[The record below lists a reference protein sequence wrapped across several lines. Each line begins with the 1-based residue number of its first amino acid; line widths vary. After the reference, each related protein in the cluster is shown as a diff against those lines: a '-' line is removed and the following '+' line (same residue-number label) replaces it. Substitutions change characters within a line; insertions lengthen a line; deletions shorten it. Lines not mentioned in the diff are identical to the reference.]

1 MAGEPTI
8 EPTIE
13 TVLAEADWLR
23 RLARSLTRDAHRA
36 EDCAQE
42 TLAAALEREPPARPR
57 AWLARVLRNRLRQDA
72 RARARRE
79 RHEAA
84 VLPGE
89 PAPSAHDLCARLELQ
104 RLVLEAV
111 QALEE
116 PYRATLVARFLDGLP
131 PRAIA
136 RRQGVPVKT
145 VGTRIERGLA
155 RLRARLDG
163 RCGGRERWVQALLP
177 FAGPWW
183 SPEGLIGGLEMATKA
198 KVAAGIA
205 LAVGALWIGG
215 LALGPLRGAGERS
228 AARPGVEPVPAAG
241 PRDAADRAVVPLVAP
256 QGESSAGRA
265 RSASVPAVETPS
277 TPPSIAPPI
286 PTTALLA
293 VHVVKRR
300 TGLAPSSARLTVTDA
315 SPEEERAE
323 DPLQEVPHR
332 LAEARIDPRGQARLE
347 VPAGM
352 PLWLA
357 VDPPGRE
364 QLGPDEWEKL
374 RRTAVPLEPLD
385 PGEERHVRVELE
397 HGSDRVLLGQVVA
410 AEDGRPLPG
419 AEITSDDVPRIG
431 LTSDAQGRFELAYSS
446 WAPPP
451 HLHVFHAGYSG
462 VRLRPQWLDQ
472 APGVPV
478 VVALEREAT
487 VVARVTGAEGR
498 ALALAA
504 RGELLRAAR
513 VELDALGR
521 GELGVPAGTRL
532 DLELRAGEEL
542 LWRSREPWTL
552 APGERRELVVPLG
565 AGTLVL
571 GTLRDAEGRPLADR
585 QVLAVPAHED
595 GTVEGRTRY
604 LDEDAGDALAAR
616 TDAGG
621 RFELASVPAG
631 GWWLGPS
638 TDEPWW
644 QARERDEQALAP
656 SFVGLELA
664 PGESVRRVE
673 LVAHLGL
680 WIEGR
685 VEDEDGR
692 GQARAVVRGGQARS
706 NGDLQALT
714 DDAGGFRLGPL
725 VPGEHHLQAIGG
737 DGVLGWPGARVTAP
751 AGARDVLLVLAIV
764 HSIGGRVVDREGRGL
779 DAHVHLLRRNGSL
792 GQSTSQREP
801 GAFRF
806 VGLEPGTYSVQ
817 AEGPDGRVAVREV
830 VLEEGGRVA
839 DVRLVLEEGTRVGV
853 RHALE
858 RAVRCGIFADGVL
871 AADATLR
878 PGQENFETVPAG
890 RLRVELYSGDE
901 LLAVRELVGRAG
913 RVETVSFEE

>member
-8 EPTIE
+8 EA
-13 TVLAEADWLR
+13 VLAEADWLR

-79 RHEAA
+79 RHEGA
-84 VLPGE
+84 VPAGE
-89 PAPSAHDLCARLELQ
+89 PAPSAHDLSARLELQ

-183 SPEGLIGGLEMATKA
+183 SAPEGLIGGMEMATKA

-205 LAVGALWIGG
+205 LAAGALWIGG
-215 LALGPLRGAGERS
+215 RALGPLRGGGERS
-228 AARPGVEPVPAAG
+228 AARPGVMPAPAAG
-241 PRDAADRAVVPLVAP
+241 QPEAADRAPAPLLAP
-256 QGESSAGRA
+256 QGESSAGA
-265 RSASVPAVETPS
+265 RSASVPVVETPS
-277 TPPSIAPPI
+277 ATPSVAPATPA
-286 PTTALLA
+286 TALLA
-293 VHVVKRR
+293 VQVVKRR

-315 SPEEERAE
+315 SPEEEREE
-323 DPLQEVPHR
+323 DPLQEAPHR
-332 LAEARIDPRGQARLE
+332 LAEGRIDPRGRASLA
-347 VPAGM
+347 VPAGI

-357 VDPPGRE
+357 VDPPGRV
-364 QLGPDEWEKL
+364 QLGPKEWEKL

-419 AEITSDDVPRIG
+419 AEITGDDVPRIA
-431 LTSDAQGRFELAYSS
+431 LASDAQGRFELAYSS

-451 HLHVFHAGYSG
+451 HLHVSHAGYSG

-472 APGVPV
+472 VPGVPV

-487 VVARVTGAEGR
+487 IVARVTGAKGQ
-498 ALALAA
+498 ALELAA

-521 GELGVPAGTRL
+521 GELAVPAGTRL
-532 DLELRAGEEL
+532 DLELRTDEEL

-552 APGERRELVVPLG
+552 APGERRELVLPLG
-565 AGTLVL
+565 TGALVL

-585 QVLAVPAHED
+585 QVLAVPARADE
-595 GTVEGRTRY
+595 TVEGRMRY
-604 LDEDAGDALAAR
+604 LVEGAGAALAAR

-621 RFELASVPAG
+621 RFELSSVPAG

-644 QARERDEQALAP
+644 QARERDEQACAP

-664 PGESVRRVE
+664 PGESVRRVA

-692 GQARAVVRGGQARS
+692 GLARAVVRAGLAGGNS
-706 NGDLQALT
+706 DLQALT
-714 DDAGGFRLGPL
+714 DDAGGFRFGPL
-725 VPGEHHLQAIGG
+725 LPGEHHLHALGG
-737 DGVLGWPGARVTAP
+737 DGVLGWPSAEVTAP
-751 AGARDVLLVLAIV
+751 AGARDVRLVLAIV

-792 GQSTSQREP
+792 GQGTSQREP

-817 AEGPDGRVAVREV
+817 AEGADGRVAVREV
-830 VLEEGGRVA
+830 VLAEGGRVA
-839 DVRLVLEEGTRVGV
+839 DVHLVLEEGTRVGV

-901 LLAVRELVGRAG
+901 LLAVRELIGRAG
-913 RVETVSFEE
+913 RVETVVFEE